1 MKNTRAPITLSAVE
15 IVGRARAQLA
25 TPVDGRYGAMDP
37 AELRPA
43 IAWLAHKVDLEG
55 VKYALGI
62 PEGGYIPAYA
72 FAVETG
78 LRVVLASVFRPNVPG
93 IVSFLEE
100 HDAPPISGKHF
111 DGLIAGD
118 HVIIVED
125 EVTSGQTIINCV
137 RALRGAGIRCDQVA
151 TIYAADDPLMRG
163 RVEAEGIRLHAA
175 SLCHAATNEHLYRR

>member
-1 MKNTRAPITLSAVE
+1 MKTTQAPITLSAVE

-43 IAWLAHKVDLEG
+43 ISWLARKVDLEG

-78 LRVVLASVFRPNVPG
+78 LRVVLASVFQPNVPG
-93 IVSFLEE
+93 VVSFIEE
-100 HDAPPISGKHF
+100 HDKPPISAKHF
-111 DGLIAGD
+111 CGLNAGD
-118 HVIIVED
+118 HVIVVED
-125 EVTSGQTIINCV
+125 EVTSGRTIINCV
-137 RALRGAGIRCDQVA
+137 RALRAAGIRCDQVA
-151 TIYAADDPLMRG
+151 TIYAVDDSAMRA
-163 RVEAEGIRLHAA
+163 RVAAEGIQLHAA
-175 SLCHAATNEHLYRR
+175 SLCDADTNEHLYRR